1 MINNSSSFAVQVG
14 NFNGPLDLLL
24 QLIEK
29 RKMHISDISLSQVTD
44 DYINYLKYFHDR
56 SKDEMAEFL
65 VVASTLM
72 VIKSASLLPEMKIQ
86 TPEEETSAEELKR
99 RLEFY
104 QYIKN
109 LSENIKPLLGN
120 QKMFFRKYKNKNS
133 IVFSPS
139 PEITLPIIGS
149 SILNLIQTLPI
160 SEILPKIAIKKVI
173 SLQEVMD
180 NLLDR
185 LQNNLSVKF
194 SNIAPKDKAEKVNI
208 IMTFIGMLEL
218 VKNGMI
224 EVSQEGHFSD
234 MNINNKPQ
242 EIS

>member
-86 TPEEETSAEELKR
+86 TPEEKTSAEELKR

-120 QKMFFRKYKNKNS
+120 QKLFLRKYKNKNY
-133 IVFSPS
+133 IVFSQCQ
-139 PEITLPIIGS
+139 EIT
-149 SILNLIQTLPI
+149 
-160 SEILPKIAIKKVI
+160 
-173 SLQEVMD
+173 
-180 NLLDR
+180 
-185 LQNNLSVKF
+185 
-194 SNIAPKDKAEKVNI
+194 
-208 IMTFIGMLEL
+208 
-218 VKNGMI
+218 
-224 EVSQEGHFSD
+224 
-234 MNINNKPQ
+234 
-242 EIS
+242 

>member
-1 MINNSSSFAVQVG
+1 MINNSSFSVQIG

-29 RKMHISDISLSQVTD
+29 RKMHISDISLAQVTD
-44 DYINYLKYFHDR
+44 DYINYLKDLNDIP
-56 SKDEMAEFL
+56 KDEMAEFL

-72 VIKSASLLPEMKIQ
+72 VIKSASLLPEMKLQ

-109 LSENIKPLLGN
+109 LSENIRPLTKD
-120 QKMFFRKYKNKNS
+120 QKMFFRKYKNKNT
-133 IVFSPS
+133 IIFSPS
-139 PEITLPIIGS
+139 SEITLPSINS
-149 SILNLIQTLPI
+149 SILNLIQTLPL

-185 LQNNLSVKF
+185 LQSNLSVKF
-194 SNIAPKDKAEKVNI
+194 SQVAPKDKAEKVNI

-224 EVSQEGHFSD
+224 DVIQEDHFSEI
-234 MNINNKPQ
+234 NINHKPQ
-242 EIS
+242 EII

>member
-1 MINNSSSFAVQVG
+1 MINNSSFSVQIG
-14 NFNGPLDLLL
+14 NFNGPLDLLM

-29 RKMHISDISLSQVTD
+29 RKMHISDISLAQVTD
-44 DYINYLKYFHDR
+44 DYINYLKDLNDIP
-56 SKDEMAEFL
+56 KDEMAEFL

-72 VIKSASLLPEMKIQ
+72 VIKSASLLPEMKLQ

-109 LSENIKPLLGN
+109 LSENIRPLTKD
-120 QKMFFRKYKNKNS
+120 QKMFFRKYKNKNT
-133 IVFSPS
+133 IIFSPS
-139 PEITLPIIGS
+139 SEITLPSINS
-149 SILNLIQTLPI
+149 SILNLIQTLPL

-185 LQNNLSVKF
+185 LQSNLSVKF
-194 SNIAPKDKAEKVNI
+194 SQVTPKDKAEKVNI

-224 EVSQEGHFSD
+224 DVIQEDHFSEI
-234 MNINNKPQ
+234 NINHNLKK
-242 EIS
+242 